1 MHESYKNLVFEEMEK
16 RGIGVLVFLF
26 GGGNDSGGITETLS
40 YSTLLPPGA
49 TYEYQNWGDEEV
61 LVEDENGDGIEL
73 IKTDQP
79 WGDNNAKRL
88 LPNDMPPEEVHRK
101 TYYDLAQGASLWH
114 GFLDYD
120 EPLSDKWTTAM
131 ALADFIENENVFG
144 DTSGSVAANLRQ
156 GYKTHLL
163 ELIVEVPIDLEY
175 GSFAGDY
182 EVNGALVWDRA
193 NRVVRMIGTE
203 SFNEQRGLE
212 RSF

>member
-1 MHESYKNLVFEEMEK
+1 MHESYKNLVWETMEE
-16 RGIGVLVFLF
+16 RGIGVLILLF

-61 LVEDENGDGIEL
+61 LVEDENGERIALIE
-73 IKTDQP
+73 TDQP
-79 WGDNNAKRL
+79 WSDSNAKRL
-88 LPNDMPPEEVHRK
+88 LPDDRPEEVHRK
-101 TYYDLAQGASLWH
+101 TYDDLAQSASLWH

-120 EPLSDKWTTAM
+120 EPLSDKWTAAM

-144 DTSGSVAANLRQ
+144 EKSGNVAANLRQ

-203 SFNEQRGLE
+203 SFNEHRGLE